1 MAVYGGLCALA
12 SFDRQELQKKVLSS
26 RYVYCYLRLYLHGP
40 PGGGGGGGGGG
51 RVPCKKKKAGDV
63 NRDIRQTN
71 QVFHKLIIL
80 NAIIMNLRDDL
91 DT

>member
-40 PGGGGGGGGGG
+40 PGGGRGGGEDGKSH
-51 RVPCKKKKAGDV
+51 VKKQAGDV

>member
-40 PGGGGGGGGGG
+40 PGGGGGGGEEGESH
-51 RVPCKKKKAGDV
+51 VKKKSG
-63 NRDIRQTN
+63 RC
-71 QVFHKLIIL
+71 
-80 NAIIMNLRDDL
+80 
-91 DT
+91 

>member
-1 MAVYGGLCALA
+1 MHW
-12 SFDRQELQKKVLSS
+12 
-26 RYVYCYLRLYLHGP
+26 LRLTDRSCKRRFYPAGMYTVTYGCTYMDP
-40 PGGGGGGGGGG
+40 REGAGGGGEEGESH
-51 RVPCKKKKAGDV
+51 VKKKAGDV